1 MTLSSIT
8 LNWSPLYFVWWWPG
22 AKFKINISSDHH
34 WNFPISSNF
43 LLKIYHG
50 SLRKWIAM
58 KTYVTSLSC
67 VVKQPRCWRIDITEC
82 TSWIR
87 SQVVSLKINCCC
99 AVGSLD
105 LNPDCLYDGKS
116 TMVEVMAWCHQAGSR
131 YLNQCWPRPMMPH
144 GITIGLK

>member
-58 KTYVTSLSC
+58 KTYVASLSC

-99 AVGSLD
+99 AVGSLN
-105 LNPDCLYDGKS
+105 LKVLLQWNSTSVYTSCTYSTYHLELALGIFICHFISACL
-116 TMVEVMAWCHQAGSR
+116 VCHTS
-131 YLNQCWPRPMMPH
+131 
-144 GITIGLK
+144 